1 MSAAAARA
9 PSERLAQPSPTLIAV
24 PAMRP
29 LAWTALFLG
38 IAIWGYDPAKGFVA
52 STGKGE

>member
-1 MSAAAARA
+1 MAA
-9 PSERLAQPSPTLIAV
+9 SPILI
-24 PAMRP
+24 AMRP